1 MRLRREGRAELRRS
15 IEEIE
20 TPFGR
25 LRVKTA
31 VLPSGEERR
40 VPEYDDL
47 RRIARDRGRPLIEI
61 MDEIRAFLR
70 DGERATP

>member
-1 MRLRREGRAELRRS
+1 
-15 IEEIE
+15 
-20 TPFGR
+20 
-25 LRVKTA
+25 VKTA